1 MNNRS
6 ASVFLVDD
14 HPLVREWLA
23 NLLRQQPD
31 LAVCGEAGNVAAAL
45 EGIARTKPAVAI
57 VDLSLSDRWGLD
69 LIKQLASSLPETRVI
84 VLSMHDEKLY
94 AERVMRAGARG
105 YVMKRETAK
114 VIVAAIRQVLVGE
127 LYLSNA
133 VQTLFAERFVDGGRP
148 AGASPIDTLSDRELE
163 VFRLLGQGLPT
174 RQIALSLGLSMKT
187 IHSYYGRVREKLQLA
202 NASALTRE
210 AICWCEAE
218 SRGWEDGSR
227 GGVERAI

>member
-1 MNNRS
+1 MN
-6 ASVFLVDD
+6 ASLHDIFLVDD

-31 LAVCGEAGNVAAAL
+31 LAVCGEADSVAAAL
-45 EGIARTKPAVAI
+45 KGIEETKPAVAI
-57 VDLSLSDRWGLD
+57 VDLSLADCWGLD
-69 LIKQLASSLPETRVI
+69 LIKQLASSFPETRVI

-114 VIVAAIRQVLVGE
+114 VIVAAIREVLVGG
-127 LYLSNA
+127 LYLSSA
-133 VQTLFAERFVDGGRP
+133 VQTLFAERFVDGGKS
-148 AGASPIDTLSDRELE
+148 AGASPIDVLSDRELE

-174 RQIALSLGLSMKT
+174 RKIALSLGLSTKT

-218 SRGWEDGSR
+218 SRGWDEGSR
-227 GGVERAI
+227 EGAEKTA

>member
-1 MNNRS
+1 VS
-6 ASVFLVDD
+6 AQPHNIFLVDD

-31 LAVCGEAGNVAAAL
+31 LAVCGEADNVVAAIQ
-45 EGIARTKPAVAI
+45 GIAETKPAVAI
-57 VDLSLSDRWGLD
+57 VDLSLADSWGLD
-69 LIKQLASSLPETRVI
+69 LIKQLASFVPETRVI

-114 VIVAAIRQVLVGE
+114 VIVAAIREVLVGRF
-127 LYLSNA
+127 YLSNA
-133 VQTLFAERFVDGGRP
+133 VQTLFAERFVDGGKP
-148 AGASPIDTLSDRELE
+148 AGASPIDALSDRELE

-174 RQIALSLGLSMKT
+174 RQIALALGLSTKT

-202 NASALTRE
+202 NVSALAHE
-210 AICWCEAE
+210 AICWCQAE
-218 SRGWEDGSR
+218 SRGWDDGNR
-227 GGVERAI
+227 EGVDKTA